1 MNVVDLDG
9 RRRAAAEAET
19 AASAYLLNRQAN
31 ELAAI
36 RRARI
41 RRIGRSRITWSVVTA
56 ALCSVTAL
64 GTYQFSA
71 RPLEVAVA
79 VPAKAAHAPVPTP
92 PRTRPPEPIPTPV
105 ADPTLVTAQ
114 SGSPEPVVI
123 AAIRVEEPQVPL
135 ATIPAAPSPA
145 STITLPTAA
154 LPDGPLPSRA
164 PLTLPRQQARV
175 EVPAKPVPAPTPSP
189 ARPAAPVSAG
199 RGFVSFEAKGEA
211 KGVASKPAGQVAV
224 QPAQTPSA
232 PKPAVAPEPASP
244 STAAPAQASAPVEF
258 AIVGA
263 PTDEVILIRNKGE
276 GTVRPVRLGQAL
288 PNGEVVL
295 LINPAEGRVK
305 TDRRTVQLENK

>member
-19 AASAYLLNRQAN
+19 AASAYLLNRQAD

-41 RRIGRSRITWSVVTA
+41 RRIGRSRITWSVVTV

-79 VPAKAAHAPVPTP
+79 VPAKAAHAPERTP
-92 PRTRPPEPIPTPV
+92 PRTRLPEPIPSPVTDPTPV
-105 ADPTLVTAQ
+105 PAQ
-114 SGSPEPVVI
+114 SGSSEPVVI
-123 AAIRVEEPQVPL
+123 AAIPVEEPQVPL

-175 EVPAKPVPAPTPSP
+175 EVPAKPAPAPAP

>member
-19 AASAYLLNRQAN
+19 AASAYLLNRQAD

-79 VPAKAAHAPVPTP
+79 IPAKAAHAQEPTP
-92 PRTRPPEPIPTPV
+92 PRTRPPEPIQTP
-105 ADPTLVTAQ
+105 VTAQ
-114 SGSPEPVVI
+114 SGSSEPVVI
-123 AAIRVEEPQVPL
+123 AAIPVEPQVPL

-164 PLTLPRQQARV
+164 PLTLPTQKARV

-189 ARPAAPVSAG
+189 ARPAAPVSPG
-199 RGFVSFEAKGEA
+199 RGFVSFEA
-211 KGVASKPAGQVAV
+211 KGVASKPAGQVAA